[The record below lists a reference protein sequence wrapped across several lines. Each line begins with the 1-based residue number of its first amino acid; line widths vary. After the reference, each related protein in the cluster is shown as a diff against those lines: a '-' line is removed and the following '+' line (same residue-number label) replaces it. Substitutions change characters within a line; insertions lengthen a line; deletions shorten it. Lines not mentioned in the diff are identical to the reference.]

1 MALFEV
7 GVNYKIFLVILL
19 YNDTFVDDPISN
31 LCPVNVNVPAADIA
45 VDEIFY
51 KRGLSASEM

>member
-1 MALFEV
+1 VALFVV
-7 GVNYKIFLVILL
+7 GVNYKVFLVILL

-31 LCPVNVNVPAADIA
+31 RYPVNVNVPAADTA